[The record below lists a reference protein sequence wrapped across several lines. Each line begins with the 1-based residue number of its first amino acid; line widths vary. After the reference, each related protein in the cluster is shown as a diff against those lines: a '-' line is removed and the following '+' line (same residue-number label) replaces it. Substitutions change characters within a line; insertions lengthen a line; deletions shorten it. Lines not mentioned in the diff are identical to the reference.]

1 MKKIDIFILKSF
13 LGPFVLTFL
22 IVTFALLLQFLWL
35 YIDELVGKG
44 LSFSIIAEFLGWGAA
59 TLIPLVLPLATL
71 FSSIMTMGGFG
82 ENNELLAMKA
92 AGISL
97 PRILSP
103 LIFLSILISVGAFF
117 AANNLIPVAYNN
129 IYSLRDDIGKTKE
142 EIRIPTGVF
151 YDGIEDYII
160 RINSRNDKT
169 GSIYN
174 VMVYNHTQKRGN
186 NSLTL
191 ADSGSIKL
199 TNDKK
204 NLVFTLFDGYSY
216 EEMARNPGD
225 TGYALQRVGFKK
237 EEMLISLENY
247 AFQRSD
253 EGRFSKEVMSQ
264 NLSKLNNARDSLD
277 SAYTKIKAFQLK
289 NLIYSGGFGF
299 PKQLD
304 TAYKKSFKTTLH
316 TDTISRPRTLQEEE
330 GDLIFA
336 ISQMGSAIT
345 VLENYQIDEYQYAY
359 PLRRIKV
366 ERFRKFTLSIAC
378 LIFFFIGAPLG
389 AIIRKGGLG
398 TPVVVSMFFFVIY
411 WVIDIS
417 GKKLAT
423 DGVITPAIGT
433 LISSMVLFPMG
444 VYLTWKSTRDSSIF
458 NPDVYLHFIKN
469 LFKRIKNQPLEEDEQ
484 IT

>member
-1 MKKIDIFILKSF
+1 MKKIDHFILKSF

-44 LSFSIIAEFLGWGAA
+44 LSFSVIAEFLGWGAA

-97 PRILSP
+97 PRILTP
-103 LIFLSILISVGAFF
+103 LIVLSVFISIGAFF

-129 IYSLRDDIGKTKE
+129 IYSLREDIGKTKE

-160 RINSRNDKT
+160 RINSRDDKT
-169 GSIYN
+169 GAIFG
-174 VMVYNHTQKRGN
+174 VMVYNHKEKRGN
-186 NSLTL
+186 NSLTI
-191 ADSGSIKL
+191 ADSGSIML
-199 TNDKK
+199 TKDKQ
-204 NLVFTLFDGYSY
+204 NLVFSLYDGYSY
-216 EEMARNPGD
+216 EEPQRAPDD
-225 TGYALQRVGFKK
+225 TGYALQRIGFTKQ
-237 EEMLISLENY
+237 EMIISLANY

-253 EGRFSKEVMSQ
+253 ESRFSKEVMSQ
-264 NLSKLNNARDSLD
+264 NLKQLSNARDSLD
-277 SAYTKIKAFQLK
+277 SAYTHIKEYQFR

-299 PKQLD
+299 PVQLD
-304 TAYKKSFKTTLH
+304 TLFTKKYYTVLNTDTLLTFKT
-316 TDTISRPRTLQEEE
+316 PEEE
-330 GDLIFA
+330 QANIRSAL
-336 ISQMGSAIT
+336 SQIENAIT
-345 VLENYQIDEYQYAY
+345 ILDNYQIDEHQYAY
-359 PLRRIKV
+359 PLRKVRV

-398 TPVVVSMFFFVIY
+398 TPVVVSMFFFVVY

-423 DGVITPAIGT
+423 DGVITPAMGT

-458 NPDVYLHFIKN
+458 NADAYLIFFKHLLKP
-469 LFKRIKNQPLEEDEQ
+469 FKRAASTENENKA
-484 IT
+484 

>member
-1 MKKIDIFILKSF
+1 MKKIDFFIIKSF
-13 LGPFVLTFL
+13 LGPFVITFF

-44 LSFSIIAEFLGWGAA
+44 LGMGVIAEFLGWGAA

-71 FSSIMTMGGFG
+71 FASIMTMGGFG

-97 PRILSP
+97 PRILTP
-103 LIFLSILISVGAFF
+103 LIFLSFAISIGAFF

-129 IYSLRDDIGKTKE
+129 IYSLRDDIGRTKE

-151 YDGIEDYII
+151 YDGIEDYIL

-169 GSIYN
+169 GRIYDI
-174 VMVYNHTQKRGN
+174 MVYNHKEKRGN

-199 TNDKK
+199 TKDKRD
-204 NLVFTLFDGYSY
+204 LIFTLYDGCSF
-216 EEMARNPGD
+216 EEPVRDQQD
-225 TGYALQRVGFKK
+225 TNYALQRVGFRKQ
-237 EEMLISLENY
+237 EMIISLSNY
-247 AFQRSD
+247 AFERSD
-253 EGRFSKEVMSQ
+253 QSRFSSEVMSQ
-264 NLSKLNNARDSLD
+264 NLVQLGHARDSLD
-277 SAYTKIKAFQLK
+277 SAYTHVKAYQLQ
-289 NLIYSGGFGF
+289 NLFGSGGFAF
-299 PKQLD
+299 PRQLD
-304 TAYKKSFKTTLH
+304 SSYTKHVTTKMNV
-316 TDTISRPRTLQEEE
+316 DTISKFKSAREERAAIQTAMVQL
-330 GDLIFA
+330 DNA
-336 ISQMGSAIT
+336 IS
-345 VLENYQIDEYQYAY
+345 VLDNYQIDEYQYSH
-359 PLRRIKV
+359 PLRKVNV
-366 ERFRKFTLSIAC
+366 ERYRKFTLSIAC
-378 LIFFFIGAPLG
+378 FIFFFIGAPLG

-398 TPVVVSMFFFVIY
+398 TPVVISMFFFVIY

-444 VYLTWKSTRDSSIF
+444 VYLTWKSTQDSSLF
-458 NPDVYLHFIKN
+458 NAEVYITFFKN
-469 LFKRIKNQPLEEDEQ
+469 IFKRLKRRPLTDEK
-484 IT
+484 TA

>member
-1 MKKIDIFILKSF
+1 LKKIDLFILKSF
-13 LGPFVLTFL
+13 LGPFVLTFI

-44 LSFSIIAEFLGWGAA
+44 LSFFVIAEFLGWGAA

-97 PRILSP
+97 PRILTP
-103 LIFLSILISVGAFF
+103 LIFLSFFISVGAFF

-160 RINSRNDKT
+160 RINSRDDKSGT
-169 GSIYN
+169 IHN

-204 NLVFTLFDGYSY
+204 NLVFTLYDGYSF
-216 EEMARNPGD
+216 EELARSMGD
-225 TGYALQRVGFKK
+225 TSYALQRVGFTKQ
-237 EEMLISLENY
+237 EMIISLENY

-253 EGRFSKEVMSQ
+253 QGRFSKEVMSQ
-264 NLSKLNNARDSLD
+264 NLGKLNNAKDSLD
-277 SAYTKIKAFQLK
+277 STYSKIKVYQLK

-304 TAYKKSFKTTLH
+304 TAYIKNFKTIIN
-316 TDTISRPRTLQEEE
+316 TDTIAKFQNLEEE
-330 GDLIFA
+330 RNEIRTS
-336 ISQMGSAIT
+336 ISQIGNAIT

-359 PLRRIKV
+359 PLRRVRV

-433 LISSMVLFPMG
+433 LISSIVLFPMG
-444 VYLTWKSTRDSSIF
+444 VYLTWKSTKDSSIF
-458 NPDVYLHFIKN
+458 NPDIYIHFIKTI
-469 LFKRIKNQPLEEDEQ
+469 FKRIRNKPLEDEKF
-484 IT
+484 T